1 MLNVIYMRVRIKH
14 IKHVKHKTRKDG
26 GQLDTGECEFQL
38 IDSSIHV
45 TH

>member
-1 MLNVIYMRVRIKH
+1 MCNVIFMRVKIKH
-14 IKHVKHKTRKDG
+14 IKHVKHKTLKDG
-26 GQLDTGECEFQL
+26 GKLDTGEREFQL